1 MELICTNGKRD
12 SRMKFT
18 SPVFCVQLPK
28 AWMTGFAFVN
38 GKQPVKPLLSR
49 PPIKRTPSIKKTLSP
64 EIDILYFPL
73 GFITNPYSADTS
85 IERMQTL
92 K

>member
-49 PPIKRTPSIKKTLSP
+49 PPIKRTPSIKQTLSP

-85 IERMQTL
+85 IERTRTL